1 MPTHSLRALTCAH
14 SLVAEI
20 INDYAS
26 TDSER
31 IEYLKSITM
40 VSAHTRAPGW
50 RASPDP
56 LPPRANRNSA
66 S

>member
-1 MPTHSLRALTCAH
+1 LRALTLARIPA
-14 SLVAEI
+14 AEI

-40 VSAHTRAPGW
+40 VSAHA
-50 RASPDP
+50 RAS
-56 LPPRANRNSA
+56 LARLT
-66 S
+66 

>member
-1 MPTHSLRALTCAH
+1 MTVRRPRARTPVARTDARARPPI
-14 SLVAEI
+14 AEI

-40 VSAHTRAPGW
+40 VSAHTHTPGLA
-50 RASPDP
+50 R
-56 LPPRANRNSA
+56 LP
-66 S
+66 

>member
-14 SLVAEI
+14 SVVAEI

-40 VSAHTRAPGW
+40 VSAHAP
-50 RASPDP
+50 AS
-56 LPPRANRNSA
+56 LARLT
-66 S
+66 